1 MRYFGANIYE
11 WLINICVC
19 LYFPELGKYVNSHY
33 WEGRRTISSCHVFE
47 ISLFTSSHRKV
58 AKNPYKSPLQISFV
72 SNCIFLIS
80 SEQELTFQTSGE
92 RKTRQFCVCI
102 EIQDTI
108 WENVSI
114 FSEVGRILNIMQKF
128 ISTFW

>member
-1 MRYFGANIYE
+1 MIDKHLLFVSAVTF
-11 WLINICVC
+11 LK
-19 LYFPELGKYVNSHY
+19 LDKYVNSHY
-33 WEGRRTISSCHVFE
+33 LEGRRTISSCHVFE
-47 ISLFTSSHRKV
+47 ILLFTSSHRKV

-92 RKTRQFCVCI
+92 RKTRLFCVCI